1 MSTYHLDKL
10 FAPRSIAVIGASPRE
25 NSLGRFVLRNLRE
38 ANYPGQ
44 IFLINPRYR
53 EIEGMATAASIDML
67 KQAPDLVVITAPASA
82 CAR

>member
-1 MSTYHLDKL
+1 MSTYRLDKL

-44 IFLINPRYR
+44 I
-53 EIEGMATAASIDML
+53 S
-67 KQAPDLVVITAPASA
+67 
-82 CAR
+82 